1 MASNGKLI
9 ISLTNGNMLGS
20 NAAGSIPTGM
30 RIGGGTNGLAVWANA
45 WQFQDVMKNSRGWNN
60 LGGIGNFEINRSD
73 HVVNVDGTILLQKLV
88 AADVIGDDIP
98 PGGVYTVRKT
108 NGSANL
114 EYGVSNSGAPGA
126 TGWQTGSEVTFT
138 HTQGDNIILYVRS
151 SDGLPASLTGFE
163 ILVPGFVEGQTFRTE
178 WYNFFAAM
186 NLDTIRFMDW
196 SNTNDTYIEEWD
208 ERTQVDALSYTAAR
222 HGKTFMDH
230 DEGTIVHHVP
240 YEVQIELCNLL
251 GANIW
256 INFQTRCSLAYAQA
270 YGALINS
277 DLDVGLEC
285 YAEYSNETWNWLFN
299 DNVRWS
305 SFLGAEIREAA
316 GTVGSNV
323 LPINGTAPAEGA
335 SLFLFKHPDGG
346 LRDAPGSI
354 NFGGVTYRAIN
365 VGGGTF
371 ELVTDDDV
379 DTPVNIAADMDVIY
393 WTELSENPDYG
404 DIEVTAERTGVRSVQ
419 LWDAFEIGLASS
431 HTYHRVLA
439 GVSDWVS
446 INERKAGVNG
456 ANGAYDYMAIAPY
469 FDFHDTYT
477 PGLTN
482 AQLAALDL
490 TAANNRIAEL
500 QDQIN
505 SPSNFNLIC
514 YEFNNHTIPV
524 YMTGGTLE
532 ERTAVMDAYYKSPE
546 CITVLQHFLQE
557 MADDGIELVCW
568 FVADISN
575 GGGFGFWGVQDSLS
589 NPNNVKY
596 QMLIDYA
603 GIVEAS

>member
-1 MASNGKLI
+1 MTYGNILTVAAKNGQRD
-9 ISLTNGNMLGS
+9 SLSPDL
-20 NAAGSIPTGM
+20 AQAVGM

-45 WQFQDVMKNSRGWNN
+45 YQFQDVMKNSRGWNAIA
-60 LGGIGNFEINRSD
+60 GSGAFEINRSD
-73 HVVNVDGTILLQKLV
+73 HVVNVEGDRLLQKLV

-138 HTQGDNIILYVRS
+138 HTQGENIILYVRS
-151 SDGLPASLTGFE
+151 SDGLPASLSGFE

-196 SNTNDTYIEEWD
+196 SNTNDTYIVDWD
-208 ERTQVDALSYTAAR
+208 ERTQPDALSYTAAR
-222 HGKTFMDH
+222 HGKTFLDH

-240 YEVQIELCNLL
+240 YEVQIELCNLI

-270 YGALINS
+270 FGALINS
-277 DLDVGLEC
+277 TLNNNLRC

-305 SFLGAEIREAA
+305 SFLGAEIREAV
-316 GTVGSNV
+316 GIVGSNT
-323 LPINGTAPAEGA
+323 LPISGTAPAENA

-371 ELVTDDDV
+371 DLVTDDDL

-393 WTELSENPDYG
+393 WTEVSNNPQYG

-419 LWDAFEIGLASS
+419 LWDAFEIGLAGS
-431 HTYHRVLA
+431 HTYYRVLG

-456 ANGAYDYMAIAPY
+456 ANGAYDYLAIAPY

-482 AQLAALDL
+482 AQLAQLDL
-490 TAANNRIAEL
+490 TAATNRLTEL
-500 QDQIN
+500 QLQFD
-505 SPSNFNLIC
+505 SPSNFNIIC

-532 ERTAVMDAYYKSPE
+532 ERTAVMDSYYKSQD
-546 CITVLQHFLQE
+546 CVNVLQFFLQG
-557 MADDGIELVCW
+557 MADMGVELVCW

-589 NPNNVKY
+589 VPNRAKY
-596 QMLIDYA
+596 QMLIDYG
-603 GIVEAS
+603 GIVEES